1 MQNFNIKRF
10 AYTLR
15 WQLSDRKGIYT
26 FAAIGLI
33 LIFLPTMVSAF
44 VSGVFS
50 RDDYDMTC
58 VETAASLLGVAL
70 LIYYISC
77 GALIVSHLSNKQSRI
92 TAFMLPASWL
102 EKFAARYL
110 YLIVGLPLAFIIGFA
125 AGDLLQMAVYQ
136 VTFGHCRSAIAMGF
150 IATAD
155 MLPRLSLE
163 FGETVTGIIA
173 LLWLPHSLFL
183 LAGTFFR
190 RHAWILSC
198 LTLFFF
204 STAVIACLAFICT
217 ELPMLLYGQGIYSVG
232 IVTTPLAKTLYTLAI
247 VLIIA
252 FNYWAAYRISS
263 RMQAV
268 NNKPLNF

>member
-44 VSGVFS
+44 VSGVFT

-92 TAFMLPASWL
+92 NAFMLPASRL

-136 VTFGHCRSAIAMGF
+136 VIFGHCRSAIALGF

-163 FGETVTGIIA
+163 FGETVTGIVA
-173 LLWLPHSLFL
+173 LLWLPHSQFL
-183 LAGTFFR
+183 LVGTFFR

-204 STAVIACLAFICT
+204 STAVIACIACICT
-217 ELPMLLYGQGIYSVG
+217 ELPVLLNGQGIYSVG
-232 IVTTPLAKTLYTLAI
+232 IVTTPLAKTLYALAI